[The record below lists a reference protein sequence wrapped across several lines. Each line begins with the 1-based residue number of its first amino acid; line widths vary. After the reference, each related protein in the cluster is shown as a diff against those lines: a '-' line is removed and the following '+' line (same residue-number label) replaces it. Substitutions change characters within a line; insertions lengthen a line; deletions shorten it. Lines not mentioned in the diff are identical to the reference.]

1 MTLTVKQG
9 GFLSPRH
16 GIDDTARNTRKAYPV
31 GFLAVHRLGSRLC
44 SFSAAEDGR
53 KNDARIPGQ

>member
-1 MTLTVKQG
+1 MMLTVKQG

-16 GIDDTARNTRKAYPV
+16 GIDDTARNTRKAYPRHPLPFTDWV
-31 GFLAVHRLGSRLC
+31 RD
-44 SFSAAEDGR
+44 FSAAEDGR